1 MSEAVARTRR
11 SSVTAHT
18 SARKGSAVEAK
29 RSRRR
34 YAVLAVLIAV
44 AFMAACSPPE
54 PTGSGYAGSGDGGS
68 ASRATSVHYRTPPP
82 SGDQT
87 DSIGQDQYGVSTIW
101 GQVTVRG
108 TGEPYPGVT
117 VEFKHV
123 YGGNVHTE
131 TDANGR
137 YALPV
142 PPGVYTALA
151 LDLENTNA
159 GFDVVGRSSA
169 VSVPPSTRVDFEA
182 YPIV

>member
-1 MSEAVARTRR
+1 
-11 SSVTAHT
+11 
-18 SARKGSAVEAK
+18 
-29 RSRRR
+29 
-34 YAVLAVLIAV
+34 
-44 AFMAACSPPE
+44 MAACSPPE

-68 ASRATSVHYRTPPP
+68 ASRATGVHYRTPPP